1 MSEDKMYL
9 GDRFDLGKAYGA
21 GGKDHFVRSS
31 DPLNLSPVTSTRL
44 VSAEVWYLFSDFL
57 EHS

>member
-9 GDRFDLGKAYGA
+9 ADRLDLGKAYGA

-31 DPLNLSPVTSTRL
+31 DPLNCSPVVSAGPI
-44 VSAEVWYLFSDFL
+44 SAEVSYLFSDFL
-57 EHS
+57 EHN